1 MNRYLDD
8 LYKRREGVSLGG
20 GENKQNKQR
29 QQGKQSARER
39 IHQLV
44 DNGTFRE
51 LQRFVR
57 TSGTDYH
64 CENVVTGYG
73 KVFGRTVCVYAQD
86 FTIQGGSLG
95 EMHSLKITKLMDYAY
110 NLGVPIVGLCDSAG
124 AKIQEGV
131 KALEGYGE
139 LFYRNAKYS
148 GKIPQIS
155 VIMGPCAGG
164 AVYSPALTDFVFM
177 VKQTSHMFLT
187 GSKVV
192 KAVTGKNMSHEE
204 LGGSQLHA
212 TKSGDVHFVSENET
226 DCLRQVRKLLSY
238 LPQNNKGPNPIA
250 SNWVMEQKQ
259 NQIESVVPDD
269 PKKIYNMIHV
279 IAALFDTGSYMEVQT
294 NFAANITVG
303 FAKLDGNT
311 VGVVANNPK
320 YKAGAL
326 DVDASDKAA
335 RFIRFCDCFAIP
347 IVTLEDVS
355 GFIPGV
361 LQQESGIIRHG
372 AKLLYAYAE
381 SCVPKVTVILRK
393 AYGGAYVAMNSK
405 SIGADLVFAWPTAEI
420 AVMGA
425 EGAVDVLYSKE
436 IQQDEHPES
445 KREQFIEQ
453 YKREVM
459 HPYIAAEL
467 GVVDDVISPSE
478 TRSVLI
484 ESLDMLRSKTRND
497 ECHGNIP
504 L

>member
-1 MNRYLDD
+1 MIQ
-8 LYKRREGVSLGG
+8 K
-20 GENKQNKQR
+20 
-29 QQGKQSARER
+29 
-39 IHQLV
+39 
-44 DNGTFRE
+44 
-51 LQRFVR
+51 
-57 TSGTDYH
+57 
-64 CENVVTGYG
+64 
-73 KVFGRTVCVYAQD
+73 KV
-86 FTIQGGSLG
+86 
-95 EMHSLKITKLMDYAY
+95 
-110 NLGVPIVGLCDSAG
+110 
-124 AKIQEGV
+124 
-131 KALEGYGE
+131 
-139 LFYRNAKYS
+139 
-148 GKIPQIS
+148 
-155 VIMGPCAGG
+155 
-164 AVYSPALTDFVFM
+164 
-177 VKQTSHMFLT
+177 
-187 GSKVV
+187 
-192 KAVTGKNMSHEE
+192 
-204 LGGSQLHA
+204 
-212 TKSGDVHFVSENET
+212 
-226 DCLRQVRKLLSY
+226 
-238 LPQNNKGPNPIA
+238 
-250 SNWVMEQKQ
+250 
-259 NQIESVVPDD
+259 
-269 PKKIYNMIHV
+269 YNMVHV
-279 IAALFDTGSYMEVQT
+279 ISALFDTGSYIEVQAA
-294 NFAANITVG
+294 FAANITVG

-335 RFIRFCDCFAIP
+335 RFIRFCDCFHIP

-425 EGAVDVLYSKE
+425 EGAVDVLYGKD
-436 IQQDEHPES
+436 IQQDDQPEL
-445 KREQFIEQ
+445 KREQLIEQ
-453 YKREVM
+453 YKKEVM